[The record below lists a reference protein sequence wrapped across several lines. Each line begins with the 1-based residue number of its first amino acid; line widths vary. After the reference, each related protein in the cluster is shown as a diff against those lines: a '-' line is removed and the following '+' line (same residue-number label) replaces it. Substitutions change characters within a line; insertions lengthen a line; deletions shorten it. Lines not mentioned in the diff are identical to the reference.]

1 MHHICGE
8 RNLVF
13 VITTS
18 IILKAMTP
26 IDKTILH
33 GWIKLQL
40 QKTSSEDAKLVLET
54 LFEDFYLE
62 EVEEISQEG
71 TTLSN

>member
-1 MHHICGE
+1 
-8 RNLVF
+8 
-13 VITTS
+13 
-18 IILKAMTP
+18 MTP

-33 GWIKLQL
+33 GWIKQQL

>member
-1 MHHICGE
+1 M
-8 RNLVF
+8 VF

-18 IILKAMTP
+18 IILKAMAP

-33 GWIKLQL
+33 GWIKQQL
-40 QKTSSEDAKLVLET
+40 QKTSSEEAKEVLET

-62 EVEEISQEG
+62 EVEEESTQDQV
-71 TTLSN
+71 TLSN

>member
-1 MHHICGE
+1 M
-8 RNLVF
+8 VF

-18 IILKAMTP
+18 IILKAMAP

-33 GWIKLQL
+33 GWIKHQL
-40 QKTSSEDAKLVLET
+40 QKTSSEEAKEVLET

-62 EVEEISQEG
+62 EVEEESTQDHV
-71 TTLSN
+71 TLSN